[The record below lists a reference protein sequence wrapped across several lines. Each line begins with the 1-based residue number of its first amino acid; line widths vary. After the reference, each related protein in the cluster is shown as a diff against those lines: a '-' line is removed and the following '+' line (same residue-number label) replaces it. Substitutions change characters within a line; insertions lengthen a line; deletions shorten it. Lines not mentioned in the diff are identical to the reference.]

1 MIRPWRYIIKIQ
13 KIGQKYPFDIRD
25 IDIDHYCYL
34 PIPILIFIFIE
45 KADFRTEVL
54 QASYLIHGLRIRH
67 NVLLHV
73 QDELDVCDVIN
84 LFSDTLQKYG
94 NHIINHMLH
103 KPKISEK

>member
-45 KADFRTEVL
+45 KSRL
-54 QASYLIHGLRIRH
+54 QNRSTSG
-67 NVLLHV
+67 
-73 QDELDVCDVIN
+73 
-84 LFSDTLQKYG
+84 
-94 NHIINHMLH
+94 IIPNSWT
-103 KPKISEK
+103 KD